1 MPKKSVIKKLVLK
14 KITNH
19 NLFNRQKIIV
29 NISKKSLNKFDFFKI
44 SFLFQKLKNNAHNT
58 RTHFFCFHTGRTS
71 GLSKLFGISRLSI
84 RSLGFVGLLPG
95 LAKASW

>member
-14 KITNH
+14 KITTH

-29 NISKKSLNKFDFFKI
+29 NISKKSLNKFDFLKI
-44 SFLFQKLKNNAHNT
+44 NFLFQKLKNNAHKT
-58 RTHFFCFHTGRTS
+58 RNHLYCFHTGRTS

-95 LAKASW
+95 LSKASW